1 MYEISENRFQ
11 FLGNEQNKSK
21 TNFPKYTNIQ
31 FQEQHFKHK
40 KMTIIR
46 DFQNAIYFSTL
57 ILIAV
62 LKYRSGIPEALQ
74 LCHLSD
80 A

>member
-1 MYEISENRFQ
+1 
-11 FLGNEQNKSK
+11 
-21 TNFPKYTNIQ
+21 
-31 FQEQHFKHK
+31 
-40 KMTIIR
+40 MTIIR

>member
-1 MYEISENRFQ
+1 MKYLKTGFN
-11 FLGNEQNKSK
+11 FLAMSK
-21 TNFPKYTNIQ
+21 TKVKPTSQNTQIFSFRNSTLNI
-31 FQEQHFKHK
+31 K